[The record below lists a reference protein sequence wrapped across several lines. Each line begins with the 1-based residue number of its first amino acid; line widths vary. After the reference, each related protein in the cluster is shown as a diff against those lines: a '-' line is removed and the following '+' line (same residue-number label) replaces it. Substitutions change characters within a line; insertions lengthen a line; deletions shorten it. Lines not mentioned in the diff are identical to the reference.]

1 MLTVNADVDLRTELQ
16 KIQVPAL
23 IIRGGQDAS
32 APIELTGRK
41 AAELTGGASC
51 TLPRLPEPE
60 LRVTATPNTSAPPGR
75 RGRRHADAGYVL
87 YLYPAA
93 PHGGSRFTG
102 SRRSGFSNKA
112 AGSGAC

>member
-1 MLTVNADVDLRTELQ
+1 MLTANADVDMRTELQ

-23 IIRGGQDAS
+23 IIRGDQDGS
-32 APIELTGRK
+32 APTELTGRK
-41 AAELTGGASC
+41 TAELTGGASC

-60 LRVTATPNTSAPPGR
+60 LRVTARQTPALPQVAAAEDTPMRSM
-75 RGRRHADAGYVL
+75 
-87 YLYPAA
+87 YLHPAA